1 VVEENKMSASDGL
14 SMEEKIKCLA
24 ILKNKSYEFISD
36 VTAHDVNYLGIM
48 FRSHPGVAD
57 KEFDIVDIVEAT
69 VESQRMRAHMVNS
82 YVGDVAAFRE
92 KIGKLDPADVPAEYH
107 SMLKLLQ

>member
-1 VVEENKMSASDGL
+1 
-14 SMEEKIKCLA
+14 
-24 ILKNKSYEFISD
+24 
-36 VTAHDVNYLGIM
+36 
-48 FRSHPGVAD
+48 
-57 KEFDIVDIVEAT
+57 
-69 VESQRMRAHMVNS
+69 VNS